1 MWTEV
6 NTRPLVDDHFALCC
20 VFTPSRCVADNKLE
34 FRELEMVVMA
44 MDPHH
49 VLTHDDMQY
58 LWQVLNPEG

>member
-6 NTRPLVDDHFALCC
+6 SPTACWRSFALCC
-20 VFTPSRCVADNKLE
+20 VFTPAPRCAADNKLE

>member
-1 MWTEV
+1 M
-6 NTRPLVDDHFALCC
+6 P
-20 VFTPSRCVADNKLE
+20 RCVADNKLE